1 MVSLAKAPCGR
12 NEWGSIIPGCGQA
25 PAMIAV
31 LSEMHILCIHQGHE
45 LYGSDRAFIES
56 VAALRRAW
64 PHADVEVVLPRD
76 GPIVAPLR
84 EVASRIRFAPIW
96 VLRRSALLRLATI
109 DLLRLPAALW
119 RAARDIAAADIVYV
133 NTVVI
138 IDYLIA
144 ARAAPGRVLV
154 HVHEIPDRG
163 ARKLFRALLAWSH
176 AELIFNSQAT
186 QSAFAL
192 PATAVQH
199 VVYNTIG
206 GPPDIRPTDYDGERP
221 LRLLM
226 IGRINRIK
234 GQDLLIEA
242 LALLPPPI
250 RRRLDVRIVGG
261 SFANDSRREMALHRQ
276 VQDANLGAVVRF
288 EPFQRDPGPLYEW
301 ADIVVVPSR
310 RPESLG
316 RVAIEAM
323 AHGRP
328 VIAAAIGGLP
338 EVIDHG
344 VSGWLVVPNSAAQ
357 LADAI
362 AESVT
367 APQAWRSY
375 PGAARARWKEVF
387 SERGILEIQQIVGA
401 AAARRGRWTRRAI

>member
-1 MVSLAKAPCGR
+1 MLTNALR
-12 NEWGSIIPGCGQA
+12 
-25 PAMIAV
+25 PAFLVADK
-31 LSEMHILCIHQGHE
+31 LSWRSPRIGEMRILCIHQGYE

-56 VAALRRAW
+56 VAALRAAW
-64 PHADVEVVLPRD
+64 PNADIEVVLPRD

-84 EVASRIRFAPIW
+84 AVASRIRCAPTW
-96 VLRRSALLRLATI
+96 VLRRSAVLRLATI
-109 DLLRLPAALW
+109 GLLRLPVALW
-119 RAARDIAAADIVYV
+119 RAARDIAAADIVYL

-154 HVHEIPDRG
+154 HVHEIPERG
-163 ARKLFRALLAWSH
+163 ARKIFRALLSWSR

-186 QSAFAL
+186 RCAFAL

-199 VVYNTIG
+199 VVYNAIA
-206 GPPDIRPTDYDGERP
+206 GPPDIRPTDYDGVRP

-250 RRRLDVRIVGG
+250 RRRLKVRIVGG
-261 SFANDSRREMALHRQ
+261 SFANDCRREMALRRQ
-276 VQDANLGAVVRF
+276 VQAADLDAVVHF
-288 EPFQRDPGPLYEW
+288 EPFRADPGPLYEW

-338 EVIDHG
+338 EVVEHG
-344 VSGWLVVPNSAAQ
+344 VSGWLIAPNDAGP

-362 AESVT
+362 AEAVT
-367 APQAWRSY
+367 APQAWRCY
-375 PGAARARWKEVF
+375 PAAARARWKAVF
-387 SERGILEIQQIVGA
+387 GERAILQIQAIVGA
-401 AAARRGRWTRRAI
+401 AARRERARRRLI